1 MGLKYYNDLIW
12 GLQAKLAK
20 WFNFLEKTLVSSGE
34 YHHTEQRGLIFGW
47 FGVPPFEEVPP
58 YQYCNLQQRTCIQ
71 NWTRKR
77 PPNGSTWIFSLLE
90 WSGWWLTYPSEKYE
104 RQLGWWHSQYI
115 QKIKNVPNHQPVIVQ
130 VAFFGLLH
138 WLSSHNLFRLRNL
151 RSKVDLALS
160 ENRAFPNW
168 KVDHHLPHQNC
179 YLAYLGGI
187 LSDFQTYPLSFGQK
201 SAHTPPRCPFPSTK
215 TTAEV
220 RIAMTERKQ
229 SDYNSPSS
237 GEAKNLI

>member
-20 WFNFLEKTLVSSGE
+20 WFNFLEKNPSLKRRIPPHWT
-34 YHHTEQRGLIFGW
+34 TCLIFGW

-77 PPNGSTWIFSLLE
+77 PQMDLHGFFSLLE
-90 WSGWWLTYPSEKYE
+90 WSGWWLTYPSEKYWKAVGMMTFPIYTKNKKCSKPPTSYCASGIFLDFCIGFQATTCSASGIWDQKLIWLCLKIGHSPIE
-104 RQLGWWHSQYI
+104 RLIIIS
-115 QKIKNVPNHQPVIVQ
+115 
-130 VAFFGLLH
+130 
-138 WLSSHNLFRLRNL
+138 
-151 RSKVDLALS
+151 
-160 ENRAFPNW
+160 
-168 KVDHHLPHQNC
+168 HQNC
-179 YLAYLGGI
+179 YFAYLGGI
-187 LSDFQTYPLSFGQK
+187 LSDFQTYPLSLVK
-201 SAHTPPRCPFPSTK
+201 ISAYTPKVSFSFDK
-215 TTAEV
+215 DHAEV

-237 GEAKNLI
+237 GEAKTLI

>member
-77 PPNGSTWIFSLLE
+77 PPNGSTWILSLLE

-104 RQLGWWHSQYI
+104 RQLGWWQTFI
-115 QKIKNVPNHQPVIVQ
+115 LFQRVGWNHQTT
-130 VAFFGLLH
+130 LL
-138 WLSSHNLFRLRNL
+138 
-151 RSKVDLALS
+151 LAIINHIINHILTIIDHIITIWKITIF
-160 ENRAFPNW
+160 NR
-168 KVDHHLPHQNC
+168 
-179 YLAYLGGI
+179 
-187 LSDFQTYPLSFGQK
+187 
-201 SAHTPPRCPFPSTK
+201 
-215 TTAEV
+215 
-220 RIAMTERKQ
+220 
-229 SDYNSPSS
+229 
-237 GEAKNLI
+237 